1 MHIVHSKHPED
12 YKLCTFKQ
20 VLIFIVAIFLFF
32 RLLSWSK
39 TKGNIHLFIQ
49 SFNQSI
55 THSLTQSFI
64 HSFIHSPRLSERI
77 LIWCSCGTK
86 AEIFELS

>member
-1 MHIVHSKHPED
+1 MTFMHIVHSKHPED

-32 RLLSWSK
+32 RLSSWSK

-55 THSLTQSFI
+55 THSLN
-64 HSFIHSPRLSERI
+64 HSFIHSPRLSESI
-77 LIWCSCGTK
+77 LIRRSCATK